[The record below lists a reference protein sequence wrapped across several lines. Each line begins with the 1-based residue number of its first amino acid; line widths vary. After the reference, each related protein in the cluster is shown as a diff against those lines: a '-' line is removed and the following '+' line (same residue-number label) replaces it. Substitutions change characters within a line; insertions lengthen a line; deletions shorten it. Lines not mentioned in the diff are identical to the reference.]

1 MQNPGLKGGYASM
14 KRNQFALL
22 LASVCAVAALGGCG
36 KQIEMKTG
44 STSMPA
50 EVVSDAALAPDPV
63 DIDAGKKIIG
73 TKSEVLSVRR
83 MELENTSGQRIV
95 GISVKNGDGSVD
107 SGNLMTEGQVL
118 ELNETGVIYYDSEAA
133 VMAAAGKNEV
143 PVYQLSLT
151 FESGE
156 EKTVS
161 DFPFNDTEACSLHYE
176 DGIVFITYHSDTD
189 DTDVSTKEREAQLQT
204 PAVEPTETPAA
215 ESRAQTAAQTTD
227 DSGNET
233 RASRS
238 SSATANTNRS
248 QTTSDSNRSSRTQSR
263 STGNTNAGSSSSNRS
278 TTNGTAG
285 RSTGG
290 GASTASP
297 AGSASSTPSSPSGG
311 SSSGNASGGS
321 STGGSSDG
329 GNSSGGSTS
338 AGGSSDG
345 GSAGGSSSGN
355 ASGGSSDGGSSAG
368 GSSDGGNSS
377 GGGSS
382 DGGGDVFT
390 SED

>member
-1 MQNPGLKGGYASM
+1 M

-36 KQIEMKTG
+36 KQIEMNAG

-83 MELENTSGQRIV
+83 MEMENTSGQRIV

-156 EKTVS
+156 ERTIS

-189 DTDVSTKEREAQLQT
+189 DTEVSTKEREAQLQT
-204 PAVEPTETPAA
+204 PVVEPTETPAT
-215 ESRAQTAAQTTD
+215 ESSD
-227 DSGNET
+227 
-233 RASRS
+233 SRS

-248 QTTSDSNRSSRTQSR
+248 QTTSDSNRSGRTQSR

-285 RSTGG
+285 GG
-290 GASTASP
+290 DSTASP
-297 AGSASSTPSSPSGG
+297 SGNASSTPSSPSGG
-311 SSSGNASGGS
+311 SSSGNT

-329 GNSSGGSTS
+329 GNTSGGSTS

-345 GSAGGSSSGN
+345 GSTGGSSSGN
-355 ASGGSSDGGSSAG
+355 ASGGSSDGGSNA
-368 GSSDGGNSS
+368 
-377 GGGSS
+377 GGSS

-390 SED
+390 LED